1 MCGIAGLISLHDS
14 DEQRRA
20 VVARMCAAMLHRGP
34 DDHGDISRGP
44 ATLGMR
50 RLAII
55 DPAGGHQPM
64 TSACGR
70 YHLIFNG
77 CIYNHRELRAELAA
91 GGYPFLSQCD
101 TEVLLAAFARW
112 GGDCLPRLR
121 GMFAFAV
128 WDEPAREL
136 FLARDAFGIK
146 PLYYHHDSAQG
157 RLVFASELNALLAGG
172 MVERRIDARAVAE
185 YLAYLAVPAPRTIY
199 ENVFSL
205 LPGEC
210 ARLTGGRLEVKPWW
224 RFPAAGA
231 AAGTCRTMEEF
242 RRELGARLADTV
254 QAHRLADVPVGAFL
268 SGGLDSSAIVA
279 LMTRAG
285 ASRLKTFSI
294 VFEESAFSEGAYARR
309 AADALGTEHHETV
322 LTGRQV
328 AADLNRLLSAF
339 DQPTGD
345 GINTYYVSQAAHAGG
360 VKVALSGLGGDELF
374 GGYPAFR
381 DLPRI
386 ARLLPAWWMLP
397 AAAREAITRRLARGG
412 ARRRKLADFLA
423 RAHDLH
429 DLCSLQRR
437 VFSSALGQSLLHPDA
452 RAQLGGA
459 FFHHSGLDRLRGELA
474 GADSF
479 QTISAWELRTYMAD
493 VLLRDSDVMSMA
505 HSLELRVPF
514 IDGPFIEWLWAQPA
528 RFKAGGGQTK
538 SALADALRGLLP
550 ETILR
555 REKQGFTLPFPV
567 WMRREL
573 RPFLE
578 DTFAA
583 ASIART
589 SLLDAAPVQAFWRGF
604 LAGKDDREWSRVW
617 SLAVLIAFIN
627 RAQGAPKVTV

>member
-1 MCGIAGLISLHDS
+1 MCCIAGLVSLNDS
-14 DEQRRA
+14 DEQRRGA
-20 VVARMCAAMLHRGP
+20 VARMCAAMQHRGP

-91 GGYPFLSQCD
+91 GGYPFHSQCD

-112 GGDCLPRLR
+112 GEDCLRRLR

-128 WDEPAREL
+128 WDEPAQSL
-136 FLARDAFGIK
+136 FFARDAFGIK
-146 PLYYHHDSAQG
+146 PLYYHHDNAQG
-157 RLVFASELNALLAGG
+157 RFAFASELNALLASG
-172 MVERRIDARAVAE
+172 VVARRIDVRAVAE
-185 YLAYLAVPAPRTIY
+185 YLAYSAVPAPRTIY
-199 ENVFSL
+199 EGVASL
-205 LPGEC
+205 RPGEC
-210 ARLTGGRLEVKPWW
+210 ARLAGGRLEVKSWW

-231 AAGTCRTMEEF
+231 AASACRTAEEF
-242 RRELGARLADTV
+242 HRELGARLDDTV
-254 QAHRLADVPVGAFL
+254 QAHRIADVPVGAFL

-279 LMTRAG
+279 LMARAG
-285 ASRLKTFSI
+285 AARLKTFSI
-294 VFEESAFSEGAYARR
+294 VFEETAFSEATHARR

-328 AADLNRLLSAF
+328 AADLDRLLHAF

-374 GGYPAFR
+374 GGYPSFR
-381 DLPRI
+381 DLPRL
-386 ARLLPAWWMLP
+386 ARLLPVWRMLP
-397 AAAREAITRRLARGG
+397 AAVRETVTRQLARSGV
-412 ARRRKLADFLA
+412 RRRKLADFLA
-423 RAHDLH
+423 QAHDLH

-437 VFSSALGQSLLHPDA
+437 VFSSALGQSLLHPDVRA
-452 RAQLGGA
+452 RLGGA
-459 FFHHSGLDRLRGELA
+459 FFHHPRLDELRGELA

-493 VLLRDSDVMSMA
+493 MLLRDSDVMSMA

-528 RFKAGGGQTK
+528 RFKAGGGQAK

-550 ETILR
+550 EAIRR

-578 DTFAA
+578 DTFAT
-583 ASIART
+583 ASLERT
-589 SLLDAAPVQAFWRGF
+589 GLLDATAVAAYGRNF
-604 LAGKDDREWSRVW
+604 LAGGNDREWSRVW
-617 SLAVLIAFIN
+617 SLAVLIAFLN
-627 RAQGAPKVTV
+627 RGVPQPRR